1 MRRVSIVLIS
11 GVMAAA
17 CGGGGTPSPTSPTVV
32 SVPTPPAAA
41 PVTAALWQ
49 GTIVAI
55 RRTAMGELD
64 TTQTF
69 EGTVTF
75 ERGDANSY
83 VPPDGFDPLIP
94 PGAATYVL
102 RPGLLQ
108 LTHTGAV
115 GPCSYGR
122 STWDVLMKRSDGYL
136 FVGSGGTVGG
146 RLTLPETAFP
156 VTVTCPTGATR
167 GDTSVQMDLLIS
179 GAVAGFRIA
188 GAMTPITA
196 AGTTFSGSWTLEA
209 R

>member
-1 MRRVSIVLIS
+1 MRRILVVLIS
-11 GVMAAA
+11 CAVAAG
-17 CGGGGTPSPTSPTVV
+17 CGGGAQNPTSPTVAT
-32 SVPTPPAAA
+32 PAPPPATT
-41 PVTAALWQ
+41 PVTAGAWQ
-49 GTIVAI
+49 GTVVAI
-55 RRTAMGELD
+55 RRTLAAPLD

-75 ERGDANSY
+75 ERGDAN
-83 VPPDGFDPLIP
+83 GFVSPEGLAPLIP

-136 FVGSGGTVGG
+136 FVRSDGNVGG
-146 RLTLPETAFP
+146 RLTLPETVFP
-156 VTVTCPTGATR
+156 VTVTCPNGATR

-179 GAVAGFRIA
+179 GAVAFSRIA
-188 GAMTPITA
+188 GTMTPSTV
-196 AGTTFSGSWTLEA
+196 AGTTFSGSGTLEA

>member
-1 MRRVSIVLIS
+1 MQRILVALIS
-11 GVMAAA
+11 CAVVVG
-17 CGGGGTPSPTSPTVV
+17 CGGGARTPTSPTAAT
-32 SVPTPPAAA
+32 PPPPAAT
-41 PVTAALWQ
+41 PVTAGAWQ
-49 GTIVAI
+49 GTVVAI
-55 RRTAMGELD
+55 RRTLAAPLD

-75 ERGDANSY
+75 ERGDANSF
-83 VPPDGFDPLIP
+83 VSPEGLAPLIP

-108 LTHTGAV
+108 LTHTGAI

-136 FVGSGGTVGG
+136 FVSSGGIVGG
-146 RLTLPETAFP
+146 RLTLPETVFP
-156 VTVTCPTGATR
+156 VTVTCPNGATR
-167 GDTSVQMDLLIS
+167 GDTSVQMDLIMS
-179 GAVAGFRIA
+179 GAVAFSRIA
-188 GAMTPITA
+188 GAMTPSTV

>member
-1 MRRVSIVLIS
+1 MKRILVVLIS
-11 GVMAAA
+11 CAVAAG
-17 CGGGGTPSPTSPTVV
+17 CGGGAQTPTSPTVAT
-32 SVPTPPAAA
+32 PAPPATTT
-41 PVTAALWQ
+41 PVTAGAWQ
-49 GTIVAI
+49 GTVVAI
-55 RRTAMGELD
+55 RRTLAGPLD

-75 ERGDANSY
+75 ERGDISSY
-83 VPPDGFDPLIP
+83 QPPDLLGPLVP
-94 PGAATYVL
+94 AGATTYVL

-136 FVGSGGTVGG
+136 FVSSGGIVGG
-146 RLTLPETAFP
+146 RLTLPETVFP
-156 VTVTCPTGATR
+156 VTVTCPNGATR
-167 GDTSVQMDLLIS
+167 GDTSVQMDLVIS
-179 GAVAGFRIA
+179 GAVAFSRTA
-188 GAMTPITA
+188 GAMTPSTV

>member
-1 MRRVSIVLIS
+1 MRRILVALIS
-11 GVMAAA
+11 CAVVAG
-17 CGGGGTPSPTSPTVV
+17 CGGGARTPTSPTAAT
-32 SVPTPPAAA
+32 PPPPAAT
-41 PVTAALWQ
+41 PVTAGAWQ
-49 GTIVAI
+49 GTVVAI
-55 RRTAMGELD
+55 RRTLAAPLD

-75 ERGDANSY
+75 ERGDANGY
-83 VPPDGFDPLIP
+83 VSPEGLGPLIP

-108 LTHTGAV
+108 LTHAGSI
-115 GPCSYGR
+115 GPCSYGS

-136 FVGSGGTVGG
+136 FVAANGNVGG

-156 VTVTCPTGATR
+156 VTATCPTGASR
-167 GDTSVQMDLLIS
+167 VDTSVQMDLTIS
-179 GAVAGFRIA
+179 GTVAFSRIA
-188 GAMTPITA
+188 GVMTPSTV